1 MLDEFHREMGG
12 QREKEKAGDQA
23 LGESVGGRRQGLAK
37 IGTRGR
43 LGRTS
48 TFQWDRFFHVE
59 YNSFF

>member
-1 MLDEFHREMGG
+1 MGG